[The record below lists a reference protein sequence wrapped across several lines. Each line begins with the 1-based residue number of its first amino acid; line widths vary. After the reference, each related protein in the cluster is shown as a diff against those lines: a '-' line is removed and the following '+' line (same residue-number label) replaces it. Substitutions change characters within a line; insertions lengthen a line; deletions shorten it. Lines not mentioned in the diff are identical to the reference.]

1 MREKIR
7 IAEGVIHKTVGDEIV
22 LLDLD
27 RGVYYGLDRVGARVW
42 ELVESDHT
50 LPQIIDVLLAEY
62 EVTRAELE
70 RDVATLLD
78 QLAARKLIQREGTA

>member
-1 MREKIR
+1 MEKKIR
-7 IAEGVIHKTVGDEIV
+7 ISGGVIHKTVGDEIV

-42 ELVESDHT
+42 ELVEADHT
-50 LPQIIDVLLAEY
+50 LAEIIDILLEEY

-70 RDVATLLD
+70 RDVATLLE
-78 QLAARKLIQREGTA
+78 QLTARGLIESGVAP